1 MVHVYIFQKLCG
13 PFLFLM
19 KLDCFKV
26 TISDRSGYPI
36 KAFWFLGNVMVKWV
50 WRKLNEAQGF
60 FILWSNFPGRY
71 KKIQFQEPS
80 LDPSATLHCAL
91 SDLKENERGVWPN
104 MYRDGLATL
113 TRVAFLFFTTT
124 SMDFFYS
131 SLIWRIGIQIF
142 GTGTV
147 NYAFLQ
153 YLF

>member
-1 MVHVYIFQKLCG
+1 MN
-13 PFLFLM
+13 
-19 KLDCFKV
+19 
-26 TISDRSGYPI
+26 
-36 KAFWFLGNVMVKWV
+36 KAW
-50 WRKLNEAQGF
+50 GF

-104 MYRDGLATL
+104 MYRDGLAT
-113 TRVAFLFFTTT
+113 RVAFFFTTT
-124 SMDFFYS
+124 PMDFLYW

-147 NYAFLQ
+147 NYAFLRLAWPSTILQ
-153 YLF
+153 KRNIIILSEISHENVRKTLDGAIEILKNHEISHHFMRKFS